1 MNHTSEISDIFK
13 GVLYFLVYVRMLS
26 LEVMYFCSFVI
37 RCVLAWTQTRTKK
50 WERKCIFFIIVWI
63 QGSSSH
69 SACICE
75 QTSMYDTG
83 IEMHNFGG
91 KYCSVRL
98 NQSRTKLCVQTDR
111 QAA

>member
-50 WERKCIFFIIVWI
+50 WERKCIFLSLFGFKAAVHILRVYVNRLLCTILELRCIILEENTAV
-63 QGSSSH
+63 
-69 SACICE
+69 
-75 QTSMYDTG
+75 
-83 IEMHNFGG
+83 
-91 KYCSVRL
+91 
-98 NQSRTKLCVQTDR
+98 
-111 QAA
+111 